1 MERYLR
7 WLLPEPM
14 IYRESA
20 AGCLAGGVVGGLGDI
35 GSSSG
40 LLYVLASA
48 WYCICSFDD
57 FGDGADSCHAL
68 DIEDCREDCL

>member
-1 MERYLR
+1 LR
-7 WLLPEPM
+7 WLLPEPV

-20 AGCLAGGVVGGLGDI
+20 AGRLAVGVVGGLGDI

-48 WYCICSFDD
+48 RHCTSASLMIL
-57 FGDGADSCHAL
+57 GMVQTRAML
-68 DIEDCREDCL
+68 